1 MVSWKESINKNYQ
14 HFRVNSSLMLS
25 LRVYG
30 GAKMEWGLF
39 QWIKDNFTTND
50 IVYDIVQSLVCEFG
64 SVDLNHEKFIKH
76 LEWFYGRDLTLD
88 ELTEY
93 ANSLRDSTE

>member
-64 SVDLNHEKFIKH
+64 SV
-76 LEWFYGRDLTLD
+76 
-88 ELTEY
+88 
-93 ANSLRDSTE
+93 